1 MIQALNQTIKTRA
14 KSIYYVSV
22 KKNVSLPSSSVF
34 FGRCG

>member
-22 KKNVSLPSSSVF
+22 KKKCIF
-34 FGRCG
+34 AF